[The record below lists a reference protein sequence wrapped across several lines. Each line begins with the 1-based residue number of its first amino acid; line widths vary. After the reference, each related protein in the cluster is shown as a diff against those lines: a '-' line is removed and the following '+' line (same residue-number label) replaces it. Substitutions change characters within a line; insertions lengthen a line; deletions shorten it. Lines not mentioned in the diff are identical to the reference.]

1 MNYSYIIL
9 LLFFICGIFYIARY
23 FYNKFIENKKK
34 DFIENNEFKFNEN
47 NKKQD
52 IIYLFYVD
60 WCPHSKEALDEWE
73 KIKKDKII
81 EDYFNLHKV
90 DCDKKTN
97 KKLIDEFNIKEFP
110 TIILFK
116 NNKKYIFDAKLTKE
130 TLMRFL
136 KTVYK

>member
-9 LLFFICGIFYIARY
+9 LLFFICGIIYIARY
-23 FYNKFIENKKK
+23 FYNKFLENHKK
-34 DFIENNEFKFNEN
+34 DFIENKEFKFNEN
-47 NKKQD
+47 NKKED

-60 WCPHSKEALDEWE
+60 WCPHSREAINEWE
-73 KIKKDKII
+73 KIKEVKII
-81 EDYFNLHKV
+81 DDYFNLHKV
-90 DCDKKTN
+90 DCDNKKN
-97 KKLIDEFNIKEFP
+97 KKLINEFNIKEFP

-116 NNKKYIFDAKLTKE
+116 NNKKYIFDARLTKE

>member
-9 LLFFICGIFYIARY
+9 LLFFICGIIYIARY
-23 FYNKFIENKKK
+23 FYNKFLENHKK
-34 DFIENNEFKFNEN
+34 DFIENKEFKFNEN
-47 NKKQD
+47 NKKED

-60 WCPHSKEALDEWE
+60 WCPHSREAINEWE
-73 KIKKDKII
+73 KIKEDKII
-81 EDYFNLHKV
+81 DDYFNLHKV
-90 DCDKKTN
+90 DCDNKKN
-97 KKLIDEFNIKEFP
+97 KKLINEFNIKEFP

-116 NNKKYIFDAKLTKE
+116 NNKKYIFDARLTKE